1 MLKFCSNISKP
12 ISFVN
17 TSLHGVSD
25 KYLKQA
31 FITMDFP
38 LYFPVLEQQL
48 PDPNFPT
55 LPFPNP
61 EEKGAAFFFILINI
75 LINKL

>member
-1 MLKFCSNISKP
+1 MLKLYSTISSP

-25 KYLKQA
+25 KVLKQA
-31 FITMDFP
+31 FITMGFP
-38 LYFPVLEQQL
+38 AYFPVSEQQL

-55 LPFPNP
+55 VPFPNP
-61 EEKGAAFFFILINI
+61 EEKGIINM
-75 LINKL
+75 LL